1 MKDNDRIKCYSETYL
16 HFVTEAT
23 ASQIE
28 GHLRRGSYRFHGGKP
43 SKQKIAS
50 VLTTSAVFLSNKH
63 KDGHLY
69 FRLAEE

>member
-1 MKDNDRIKCYSETYL
+1 MKDNDRIKCYAEMYL
-16 HFVTEAT
+16 HFVPEAT

-28 GHLRRGSYRFHGGKP
+28 GTLRKGPFHFHGGKP

-50 VLTTSAVFLSNKH
+50 VLATSATFLSNKY
-63 KDGHLY
+63 KDGVLY